1 MVTDRAL
8 IIIIMTKMM
17 KSVRYILAALS
28 FIALAACSG
37 TVDPDSG
44 TETKDPMKEV
54 PEGVLRIFA
63 DKTEISADG
72 NEEVT
77 FTVMF
82 GSEDVSNAKTL
93 QLIRK
98 FNGGEKGKYMAYGVN
113 KYSTVTDGEYTFSA
127 EYYYE
132 GKYYVTDNSVVVE
145 AKQFFTGEEKNYKR
159 RFLGTLFT
167 STGCNSCPLAAKG
180 LKKLQEENPD
190 VITLAAFHADMTIP
204 DPMTIAETYEFQRAL
219 GGFQGLPAFFW
230 NMREDSYTG
239 GSVFTESF
247 AAEQEAYDTYSGV
260 AIATSYDASS
270 SKLDIELGITS
281 NMPAVFRYM
290 IILVEDDI
298 PAKGEYEQNG
308 QSNNYVHYNVV
319 RKVLTVSKEK
329 IHDKINDNL
338 PLTVGVETK
347 ASKSVTLSK
356 AWNAENMRVIV
367 AAMTSEDGGFNWT
380 VNNVNEC
387 KVGGS
392 VSYIYEE

>member
-1 MVTDRAL
+1 MDTDRVL

-17 KSVRYILAALS
+17 KSVRNILAALS

-93 QLIRK
+93 QLVRS
-98 FNGGEKGKYMAYGVN
+98 FNGEEKYMAYGVN
-113 KYSTVTDGEYTFSA
+113 KYSTVTAGEYTFSA
-127 EYYYE
+127 EYYYT
-132 GKYYVTDNSVVVE
+132 GKHFTDNSVIVE

-159 RFLGTLFT
+159 RYLGTLFT

-204 DPMTIAETYEFQRAL
+204 DPMTIAETYEFQSAL

-247 AAEQEAYDTYSGV
+247 AVEQEAYDTYSGV
-260 AIATSYDASS
+260 AISTSYDASS
-270 SKLDIELGITS
+270 SKLDVELGITS

-308 QSNNYVHYNVV
+308 QSQDYIHYNVV
-319 RKVLTVSKEK
+319 RKVLTGVSG
-329 IHDKINDNL
+329 DKINDNL

>member
-1 MVTDRAL
+1 MDTDRAL

-17 KSVRYILAALS
+17 KSVRNILAALS

-98 FNGGEKGKYMAYGVN
+98 FNGEKGKYMAYGVN

-308 QSNNYVHYNVV
+308 QGNNYVHYNVV

>member
-1 MVTDRAL
+1 MFTMNKVF
-8 IIIIMTKMM
+8 
-17 KSVRYILAALS
+17 RYIGLAFSALALS
-28 FIALAACSG
+28 ACSG
-37 TVDPDSG
+37 TIDTNEGKNDPDAG
-44 TETKDPMKEV
+44 KDQV

-93 QLIRK
+93 QLVRS
-98 FNGGEKGKYMAYGVN
+98 FNGEEKYMAYGVN
-113 KYSTVTDGEYTFSA
+113 KYSTVTAGEYTFSA
-127 EYYYE
+127 KYYYA
-132 GKYYVTDNSVVVE
+132 GNHFTDNSVVVE

-159 RFLGTLFT
+159 RYLGTLFT

-180 LKKLQEENPD
+180 LKKLQEENPGE
-190 VITLAAFHADMTIP
+190 ITLAAFHADMTIP
-204 DPMTIAETYEFQRAL
+204 DPMTIAETYEFQSAL

-247 AAEQEAYDTYSGV
+247 AVEQEAYDTYSGV
-260 AIATSYDASS
+260 AISTSYDASS
-270 SKLDIELGITS
+270 SKLDVELGITS

-308 QSNNYVHYNVV
+308 QSQDYIHYNVV
-319 RKVLTVSKEK
+319 RKVLTGVSG
-329 IHDKINDNL
+329 DKINDNL